1 MVMQPTPQA
10 MRAEW
15 TDAIPDVARS
25 GQLDAMVAL
34 DRIGTR
40 QRVARNREIYAEGD
54 SAQHWYQVLSGT
66 VRVCK
71 FLADGRRHIVEFYSA
86 GESFGLQSG
95 AARDF
100 SAEAVTDVMVMRYSR
115 AATERALDESPA
127 LDRRLRELTLK
138 SLASAQG
145 RLLLLGRMTAP
156 ERVAAFLLDT
166 IERNDGAP
174 RFDLPMSRS
183 DIADY
188 LGLTIETVCR
198 ILSDLK
204 RRGIIAIPNPHRIE
218 ILDREAIEGIEE
230 E

>member
-1 MVMQPTPQA
+1 MFMQPMTGTK
-10 MRAEW
+10 RAEW
-15 TDAIPDVARS
+15 GNGIPDVARS
-25 GQLDAMVAL
+25 GQLEALVAL
-34 DRIGTR
+34 ERIGTR

-54 SAQHWYQVLSGT
+54 SAQDWYEVLSGT

-86 GESFGLQSG
+86 GDAFGLDSG
-95 AARDF
+95 GERGF
-100 SAEAVTDVMVMRYSR
+100 SAEAVTDATVMRYSR
-115 AATERALDESPA
+115 AATERALEESPA
-127 LDRRLRELTLK
+127 LDRRLRDLMLK
-138 SLASAQG
+138 SLAAAQG

-166 IERNDGAP
+166 IERNDGAA

-198 ILSDLK
+198 ILSEFK
-204 RRGIIAIPNPHRIE
+204 RRGVIAIPNPHRIE
-218 ILDREAIEGIEE
+218 ILDREALEAIEE